1 MIFLKV
7 IVTDYSIFCV
17 QVIQE
22 PTAMLSQIRRSLV
35 VIWLLFLPGLLCA
48 QEDLRALQL
57 RIKAKLDELFAQS
70 SVPGVSASLV
80 FPDGY
85 VMPFV
90 AGLADKEAKKP
101 MSVLTL
107 MIQGSVGK
115 TYVAAIALQMIHDK
129 QLGLDEKV
137 SKYLGQEPWFEK
149 LPNANDVTV
158 KMLMNHTSGIMRY
171 ELDPKFTED
180 LTKQPTKV
188 WTPAERI
195 SYVLGKKAKFA
206 AGQGWDYSDT
216 NYIVLGMII
225 EKITGKSI
233 EELIKTKLLEPL
245 KLKQTMSS
253 DRLKI
258 PGLAQGYTGPQNPFG
273 GKELMLNA
281 DGSMIVNPQFEWTGG
296 GMASTTA
303 DLARWAKL
311 MYEGKAFDPSML
323 PIMLEGVSAPM
334 LGRETKYGL
343 GVILRPTL
351 LGKTYGHSGFFPGYM
366 TEVMYW
372 PDAKIAVAVQ
382 VNTSEFQKVKP
393 RLTQWCVELGGVV
406 ISKTK

>member
-1 MIFLKV
+1 MYCFQ
-7 IVTDYSIFCV
+7 SIKLWAV
-17 QVIQE
+17 LLL
-22 PTAMLSQIRRSLV
+22 PA
-35 VIWLLFLPGLLCA
+35 LFLLLSEASHGQDDLAKVQQELSVKLQSLLAQGSAPGA
-48 QEDLRALQL
+48 
-57 RIKAKLDELFAQS
+57 
-70 SVPGVSASLV
+70 SAGIV
-80 FPDGY
+80 FPDGK
-85 VMPFV
+85 VISVV
-90 AGLADKEAKKP
+90 AGWADRETKKAMTP
-101 MSVLTL
+101 ETL

-115 TYVAAIALQMIHDK
+115 TYVAAIAM
-129 QLGLDEKV
+129 QLVHAGKLNLEEKV
-137 SKYLGQEPWFEK
+137 STYLGKEPWFAQ
-149 LPNANDVTV
+149 LPNAQDITV

-171 ELDPKFTED
+171 ELDPKFTDD
-180 LTKQPTKV
+180 LTKQPTKA

-195 SYVLGKKAKFA
+195 SYVLGKKPQFA
-206 AGQGWDYSDT
+206 AGKGWDYSDT

-233 EELIKTKLLEPL
+233 EELIKTRLLEPL
-245 KLKQTMSS
+245 KLKQTMPS
-253 DRLKI
+253 DQLTI
-258 PGLAQGYTGPQNPFG
+258 PGLAQGYAGPKNPFG

-311 MYEGKAFDPSML
+311 MYEGKAFDASML
-323 PIMLEGVSAPM
+323 PMMLEGVNAPM
-334 LGRETKYGL
+334 LGRDAKYGL
-343 GVILRPTL
+343 GVILKPTP

-372 PDAKIAVAVQ
+372 PDAKIAIAVQ

-406 ISKTK
+406 IEKR